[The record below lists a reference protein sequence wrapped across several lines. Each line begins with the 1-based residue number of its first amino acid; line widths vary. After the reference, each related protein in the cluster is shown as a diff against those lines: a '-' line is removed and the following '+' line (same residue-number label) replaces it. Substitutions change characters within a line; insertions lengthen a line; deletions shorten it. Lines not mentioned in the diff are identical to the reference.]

1 MRSIL
6 YVPCSYLCLCF
17 PSHCCW
23 YQIFATVMTS
33 VFPRKRWKKLL
44 TKSIIPPSLTMPPF
58 SPVPSSLPL
67 IEINLWV
74 LRFTALLCL
83 YLQPS
88 LCGIPSFCLG
98 HSDLLPSSC
107 LYVHKHLFLVS
118 FPVFFRLQHKLPS
131 WSFAA
136 DSNGS
141 LKHTAASLVWKEPA
155 SHPNTNLLPW
165 VLTHIPIMDQFQ
177 PTPLSEILKIYHF
190 LSRWCRLQVK
200 LSFAP
205 DLTTFVL

>member
-1 MRSIL
+1 MRSTL

-33 VFPRKRWKKLL
+33 VFPRKRWKELL
-44 TKSIIPPSLTMPPF
+44 TKSIMPPSLTMPPF

-67 IEINLWV
+67 IEITLWV
-74 LRFTALLCL
+74 LMFTALLCL

-88 LCGIPSFCLG
+88 LCSIPPFCLG

-118 FPVFFRLQHKLPS
+118 FPVFFRLQHNLPS

-141 LKHTAASLVWKEPA
+141 LKHTAASLV
-155 SHPNTNLLPW
+155 
-165 VLTHIPIMDQFQ
+165 
-177 PTPLSEILKIYHF
+177 
-190 LSRWCRLQVK
+190 
-200 LSFAP
+200 
-205 DLTTFVL
+205 